1 MPISF
6 DKNIPNE
13 LYIDDFSQNKKM
25 TLTYEGPETVKWLV
39 DKSNCSISNKI
50 DSDTD
55 AYNHDEFLI
64 VNIDATKDVDVAY
77 YLYTIKDGIE
87 REHATETLPDGSTHE
102 YISNPRIQDYYS
114 ISYNLKENTW
124 VWSLILREKKN
135 QFNYIADKYRAYV
148 NTHIDSITDAKVKN
162 SAQDYLKTLDTFEST
177 GMGAVYS
184 WKLIEINPKLV
195 PIPPVDFIA
204 AVGVLP

>member
-1 MPISF
+1 MPINF

-13 LYIDDFSQNKKM
+13 LYIDDFSEKKKL
-25 TLTYEGPETVKWLV
+25 TLSYDGPATIKWLIE
-39 DKSNCSISNKI
+39 KSNGSLSNPI
-50 DSDTD
+50 DS
-55 AYNHDEFLI
+55 HDDPHDRDNYMVVE
-64 VNIDATKDVDVAY
+64 VDATKDTDVAY
-77 YLYTIKDGIE
+77 YLYTMKDGIE
-87 REHATETLPDGSTHE
+87 REHATETLPDGSTHD

-114 ISYNLKENTW
+114 ISYDLNENTW
-124 VWSLILREKKN
+124 EWSLILREKKN
-135 QFNYIADKYRAYV
+135 PFNYIADKYRAYV
-148 NTHIDSITDAKVKN
+148 NAHIDSVTDAKVKK